1 VARVTPNDAPEETPQ
16 GQSGAEVGRTI
27 PAEAFLVDQQSLWL
41 GQGPEMFYPPATRSR
56 STKIIGITALAVVV
70 LGLVATTVVS
80 LLISSPARTNDDH
93 IVSPPAPAPRDVP
106 PPHPPPVNTADAL
119 ITPEGTDRGSRSF
132 DGEFGVLELG
142 STAHLPSSIL
152 ISLRANEVSD
162 TVLKATTL
170 AVGTNKVDI
179 GMYAFTL
186 PDEQKAIMV
195 AQDIVTAEVRSG
207 GGIEIAHAPALRGV
221 TVIRSVPGS
230 DKPVYRAVYV
240 LYNRVIFFEVLG
252 NSRDDA
258 DAVLKTFN
266 SLVDQQVMIHAPP
279 TARPD
284 H

>member
-1 VARVTPNDAPEETPQ
+1 VTPNEAPEETPQ
-16 GQSGAEVGRTI
+16 GQSGADTGRTI
-27 PAEAFLVDQQSLWL
+27 PAEAFLLDQQSLWL
-41 GQGPEMFYPPATRSR
+41 GQGPEMFYPPARRSR

-80 LLISSPARTNDDH
+80 LLLSGPARTNDDH
-93 IVSPPAPAPRDVP
+93 IVSPPAVAPRDVP
-106 PPHPPPVNTADAL
+106 PPHPRPVNTADAL
-119 ITPEGTDRGSRSF
+119 ITPEGADRGSRSF

-142 STAHLPSSIL
+142 STVKLPSSIL
-152 ISLRANEVSD
+152 ISLHANEVSD

-186 PDEQKAIMV
+186 PDEQKAITV
-195 AQDIVTAEVRSG
+195 AQDIVTTEIRSG

-221 TVIRSVPGS
+221 TIMRSVPGS

-252 NSRDDA
+252 NNRDDA
-258 DAVLKTFN
+258 DAVLNTFT
-266 SLVDQQVMIHAPP
+266 SLVDKQVMTHAPP
-279 TARPD
+279 TIRPG